1 MFEQELRLFIV
12 AEDPLVRAGLAA
24 LLAEQPGCMVV
35 GQAAGGKE
43 TAVLLHGYGPDGYR
57 PDVIIWDIGWSAEP
71 DLDWLSDWFETL
83 PTLLVLLDEDETVSE
98 LWAAGVRGLLWRNAT
113 AEQMVAAAQA
123 INQGLAVLDTGLVDR
138 LMPDEETLMAAAGL
152 EALSEPLTPREHE
165 VLQLLAEGLT
175 NKAIA
180 QQLAVSEHT
189 VKFHVTAIM
198 SKLDAQSRTEAVVRA
213 TRLGL
218 FIL

>member
-1 MFEQELRLFIV
+1 MLEQELRLFVV
-12 AEDPLVRAGLAA
+12 ADDPLVRAGLAA
-24 LLAEQPGCMVV
+24 LLAAQPGCVVV
-35 GQAAGGKE
+35 GQAGSGEE
-43 TAVLLHGYGPDGYR
+43 TAVWLDSYR
-57 PDVIIWDIGWSAEP
+57 PDVIVWDIGWTTEP
-71 DLDWLSDWFETL
+71 GLAWLSDWPEGL
-83 PTLLVLLDEDETVSE
+83 PALLVLLDEDEIVLE
-98 LWAAGVRGLLWRNAT
+98 LWAAGARGLLWRNAT

-123 INQGLAVLDTGLVDR
+123 INQGLAVLDADLVYK
-138 LMPDEETLMAAAGL
+138 LLPDEETLGAAAGL

-198 SKLDAQSRTEAVVRA
+198 NKLDAQSRTEAVVRA

>member
-1 MFEQELRLFIV
+1 MFEQALRLFIV

-24 LLAEQPGCMVV
+24 LLAEQPSCVLV
-35 GQAAGGKE
+35 GQAGGGEE
-43 TAVLLHGYGPDGYR
+43 TAVMMDSYH
-57 PDVIIWDIGWSAEP
+57 PDVVIWDVGWTAEP
-71 DLDWLSDWFETL
+71 DLAWLSDWFETL
-83 PTLLVLLDEDETVSE
+83 PALLVLLDEADAVPE

-113 AEQMVAAAQA
+113 AEQMIAAGQA
-123 INQGLAVLDTGLVDR
+123 VNQGLAVLDADLVNK
-138 LMPDEETLMAAAGL
+138 LLPDEEMVYASAGL
-152 EALSEPLTPREHE
+152 ESLSEPLTPREHE

>member
-1 MFEQELRLFIV
+1 V
-12 AEDPLVRAGLAA
+12 P
-24 LLAEQPGCMVV
+24 
-35 GQAAGGKE
+35 
-43 TAVLLHGYGPDGYR
+43 
-57 PDVIIWDIGWSAEP
+57 
-71 DLDWLSDWFETL
+71 
-83 PTLLVLLDEDETVSE
+83 E